1 VDTSRAEPRSSQP
14 WSVLLCFACTL
25 SYTSVSVAQV
35 LAQTVEDEVSTLETE
50 APHTSTSADDGLED
64 EQQRARDA
72 ELARELT
79 LRLQS
84 INEMQG
90 SLGIYSPQLQEAYA
104 DLGALY
110 VEQEDFDAA
119 IAVYNDALQISR
131 INSGLYGGQQIPI
144 IDSMIHSN
152 SQLRS
157 WQAVD
162 DLHELRYHISSRLF
176 AINEIAYLKAAE
188 DFGAWKLTLLRQ
200 NLLDL
205 GYRSYSRSAEDL
217 SAFFERLL
225 ENFELQEG
233 TRQENLISIISGKS
247 EADLVLARAV
257 ASTPYNAFEG
267 TVSRYRTEQRCRNVR
282 RAGGGVQRECV
293 NIQVENPRYRQSQMD
308 AKQFAMNRSARVVR
322 ESIDRLRQISQQS
335 SELTR
340 EERNQLDAQ
349 IAELET
355 ETIQLQRQARSRRRF

>member
-1 VDTSRAEPRSSQP
+1 VFPPQ
-14 WSVLLCFACTL
+14 
-25 SYTSVSVAQV
+25 AQ
-35 LAQTVEDEVSTLETE
+35 AQAVKDEVSTLATG
-50 APHTSTSADDGLED
+50 ATDDAHTPASADDD
-64 EQQRARDA
+64 VKNEQELAREA
-72 ELARELT
+72 ELARELA

-90 SLGIYSPQLQEAYA
+90 RLGIYSPQLQEAYA

-110 VEQEDFDAA
+110 AEQENFAAA

-152 SQLRS
+152 RQLRS

-162 DLHELRYHISSRLF
+162 ALHELRYHISSRLF
-176 AINEIAYLKAAE
+176 ALSDLAYLDAAE
-188 DFGAWKLTLLRQ
+188 DFGAWKLSLLRQ

-205 GYRSYSRSAEDL
+205 GYRAYSRSAEDL
-217 SAFFERLL
+217 SYFFERLL
-225 ENFELQEG
+225 ENIELQEG
-233 TRQENLISIISGKS
+233 IRQENLITIIFGKS

-293 NIQVENPRYRQSQMD
+293 NVQVENPRYRQSQMD
-308 AKQFAMNRSARVVR
+308 AKQFAMTRSARVVQ

-340 EERNQLDAQ
+340 EERNQLEAQ
-349 IAELET
+349 VAELET
-355 ETIQLQRQARSRRRF
+355 ETVQIQRQARSRRRF